1 MLHRFRRAM
10 VRSGR
15 DKLRGTVEID
25 ETYVAIT
32 DRSVGRSI
40 KGKKSRTGHAFVAVA
55 VEIIEPKGF
64 GRSAYIADQR
74 RQKASKLHAAVA
86 GDDRART
93 D

>member
-32 DRSVGRSI
+32 DRSGAGMNI
-40 KGKKSRTGHAFVAVA
+40 FV
-55 VEIIEPKGF
+55 
-64 GRSAYIADQR
+64 
-74 RQKASKLHAAVA
+74 
-86 GDDRART
+86 
-93 D
+93 